1 MQDLVSQF
9 EGFRCFRFSAT
20 QATAASQDSTNTAPI
35 SSSPSGIGFGT
46 GSCIR
51 VNPVLASSSS
61 SSSSSANGHNNGN
74 HNRFT
79 DGPANEYLLA
89 LLSIEISL
97 KNIDVV
103 NRIISVVQLPME
115 FIHLYVSNCISSCEN
130 ISNHYMQVYMS

>member
-1 MQDLVSQF
+1 MICVLLQLAELVEQNPNVAVDCI
-9 EGFRCFRFSAT
+9 CFVLSGEAAAVPASAIVKESKLT
-20 QATAASQDSTNTAPI
+20 WPDNNHSN
-35 SSSPSGIGFGT
+35 SS
-46 GSCIR
+46 
-51 VNPVLASSSS
+51 SSSS